1 MAGAN
6 AAIGDV
12 LSQRLLEAAKVVE
25 EQVDAQLQ
33 ELDNLDDDDYEAI
46 RQKRLEAM
54 KKMGAKRDEWIQNGH
69 GQYSELPDEKAFFD
83 ATKKSRRVIVHFYR
97 DETFRCKIVDKHFEI
112 LANKHMETRFLK
124 INAEKAHFLTQRL
137 KVTTLPTILFIKDE
151 KTMGRMVGFT
161 QLGDTDEFT
170 TETLEWRLG
179 TYDIITYSGDLS
191 KPPGSILLKLGVH
204 CGHVTPVNCDDKKC
218 HNSSRS
224 VLRLQVFICEKLSF
238 LVLFKNGF

>member
-191 KPPGSILLKLGVH
+191 KPPGASSGGSGKTNFVKGKTIRGSRR
-204 CGHVTPVNCDDKKC
+204 NDD
-218 HNSSRS
+218 SDSD
-224 VLRLQVFICEKLSF
+224 E
-238 LVLFKNGF
+238 

>member
-1 MAGAN
+1 MNGAGG

-12 LSQRLLEAAKVVE
+12 LGQRLLEAAKVVE

-46 RQKRLEAM
+46 RQKRLDQM
-54 KKMGAKRDEWIQNGH
+54 KKMATKRDEWIQNGH
-69 GQYSELPDEKAFFD
+69 GKYEELPDEKAFFD

-112 LANKHMETRFLK
+112 LANKHMESRFLK
-124 INAEKAHFLTQRL
+124 INAEKAHFLVQRL
-137 KVTTLPTILFIKDE
+137 KVTTLPTIMFVKDE
-151 KTMGRMVGFT
+151 KTVGRMVGFT

-179 TYDIITYSGDLS
+179 TYDIITYGGDLS
-191 KPPGSILLKLGVH
+191 KPPGSAGSSGGSKINVMKGKTIRGGRH
-204 CGHVTPVNCDDKKC
+204 DD
-218 HNSSRS
+218 SDSD
-224 VLRLQVFICEKLSF
+224 E
-238 LVLFKNGF
+238 

>member
-1 MAGAN
+1 MNGAGG

-12 LSQRLLEAAKVVE
+12 LGQRLLEAAKVVE

-46 RQKRLEAM
+46 RQKRLDQM
-54 KKMGAKRDEWIQNGH
+54 KKMAAKRDEWIQNGH
-69 GQYSELPDEKAFFD
+69 GKYEELPDEKAFFD

-112 LANKHMETRFLK
+112 LANKHMESRFLK
-124 INAEKAHFLTQRL
+124 INAEKAHFLVQRL
-137 KVTTLPTILFIKDE
+137 KVTTLPTIMFVKDE
-151 KTMGRMVGFT
+151 KTVGRMVGFT

-179 TYDIITYSGDLS
+179 TYDIITYGGDLS
-191 KPPGSILLKLGVH
+191 KPPGSAGSAGGSKINVMKGKTIRGGRH
-204 CGHVTPVNCDDKKC
+204 DD
-218 HNSSRS
+218 SDSD
-224 VLRLQVFICEKLSF
+224 E
-238 LVLFKNGF
+238 